1 LVVYGDE
8 FGYLKSFGCLKFYE
22 MELSSIA
29 KAGNKKIGGLETG
42 EERKSLDSNTDK
54 PIMMN
59 KQLYI

>member
-1 LVVYGDE
+1 
-8 FGYLKSFGCLKFYE
+8 

-29 KAGNKKIGGLETG
+29 KAGNKKIGLETG
-42 EERKSLDSNTDK
+42 EAQIADSNTDK